1 MRRLYQD
8 KSKIDMGKITSE
20 SELSEN
26 PIFAEEIPAFARPKN
41 IAAFGNSC
49 RATSVSIC
57 EDLWLRNLG
66 DWNLGESFCHES
78 HSGIFSSR
86 LSNQNPRSKKKLSLR
101 HQRQILPKRRLNR
114 WLRKNMMTNRHD
126 QLRLPQQFLFSSRQF
141 WPTNR
146 RTRLGPRIGYHALK

>member
-1 MRRLYQD
+1 
-8 KSKIDMGKITSE
+8 MGKITSE

-78 HSGIFSSR
+78 HSGIFFAPVESKPEIKKEAQPETSKA
-86 LSNQNPRSKKKLSLR
+86 NPPKAETKPMAEKK
-101 HQRQILPKRRLNR
+101 
-114 WLRKNMMTNRHD
+114 HD
-126 QLRLPQQFLFSSRQF
+126 DKQ
-141 WPTNR
+141 
-146 RTRLGPRIGYHALK
+146 A